1 MVRIGICDD
10 EQYMSDT
17 IRVMVSG
24 FFLKRNI
31 EIIIMQFSSGE
42 ELLNYD
48 KQIDI
53 LFLDIQM
60 KGIDGMET
68 ARKLRRQKFKG
79 LLI

>member
-48 KQIDI
+48 KQMD
-53 LFLDIQM
+53 
-60 KGIDGMET
+60 
-68 ARKLRRQKFKG
+68 RRYGDSKEAAPSKV
-79 LLI
+79 